1 MIRRA
6 WFRNRGNETPVP
18 GIIAAAA
25 SRTFAFEGQGLQALE
40 TGRNRLLVAGAVIA
54 FAFVAVAV
62 RLVDVA
68 VLKGGEPRI
77 ARSTPPHAATAR
89 AEIVDR
95 NGVLLATS
103 LPVVSLYANPRE
115 VLDAAEAAAK
125 LALVFPDLDREQ
137 IETKLASRARFAWIK
152 RNLTPRQ
159 KYEANRLGIPGL
171 EFQVA
176 ERRVYPQGRAAAHV
190 LGLTDVDGRGIAGV
204 ERMFDARLAEGS
216 GALALSLDVRIQDIL
231 REELALQ
238 MKEFRAIGAAG
249 VVFDVQTFEVLAM
262 VSLPDFDANDSS
274 AVAGTESAF
283 NRVTKGVYEMAS
295 TFKLFTVAMALDSGT
310 VGLRDGYDA
319 SRPIQIARF
328 TITDYKGKN
337 RWLSVPEILAFSSNI
352 GAAKMA
358 LDVGTRLQ
366 REYLDGFG
374 MLKVPPVEL
383 PETGAPLAPARW
395 REINTMTIAYGHG
408 LAVSPLQLAA
418 GVAAIVNGGQLRPAT
433 ILKREPGHVPEGTA
447 AIGAE
452 TSRAMRELMRLAV
465 VHGTGKNADAKGYT
479 VGGKTGT
486 ADKQMGRVYRRDA
499 RIASFVG
506 AFPIHE
512 PRFVVLAMID
522 EPKGNASTHG
532 LATGGWIAAPVV
544 RRIVERLG
552 PLVGLA
558 PDDAIE
564 NPPMPA
570 PRPGRGATDS
580 ARVTPLGAPSHV
592 MPSGMHSHD
601 DSPARPRPIESVA
614 AAIVGV
620 GGGVASH

>member
-1 MIRRA
+1 MWARSRKT
-6 WFRNRGNETPVP
+6 GTPAP
-18 GIIAAAA
+18 GILAATGLT
-25 SRTFAFEGQGLQALE
+25 SAFEGAGKQALE

-62 RLVDVA
+62 RLVDIA

-89 AEIVDR
+89 ADIVDR

-103 LPVVSLYANPRE
+103 LPVVSLSANPRE
-115 VLDAAEAAAK
+115 VLEPAEAAAK
-125 LALVFPDLDREQ
+125 LVAVFPDLEREQ
-137 IETKLASRARFAWIK
+137 IETKLASRARFVWIK

-171 EFQVA
+171 EFQHA

-204 ERMFDARLAEGS
+204 ERTFDARLADGD
-216 GALALSLDVRIQDIL
+216 GPIALSLDVRIQDVL
-231 REELALQ
+231 REELDRQ

-249 VVFDVQTFEVLAM
+249 VVLDARTFEVLAM

-274 AVAGTESAF
+274 AVAGTEPAF
-283 NRVTKGVYEMAS
+283 NRVTKGVYEMGS
-295 TFKLFTVAMALDSGT
+295 TFKLFTAAMALDSGT
-310 VGLRDGYDA
+310 VALSDGYDA

-337 RWLSVPEILAFSSNI
+337 RWLSVPEILVYSSNI

-358 LDVGTRLQ
+358 LDVGVRLQ
-366 REYLDGFG
+366 RAYLDGFG
-374 MLKVPPVEL
+374 MLKPAPVEL

-408 LAVSPLQLAA
+408 LAVSPLQLAG
-418 GVAAIVNGGQLRPAT
+418 GVAAIVNGGVLRPVT
-433 ILKREPGHVPEGTA
+433 ILKREPGEVPEGTA
-447 AIGAE
+447 AISEE
-452 TSRAMRELMRLAV
+452 TSRHMRELMRLVV
-465 VHGTGKNADAKGYT
+465 VHGTGKSADVKGYA

-486 ADKQMGRVYRRDA
+486 ADKQVGRGYRRDA
-499 RIASFVG
+499 RMASFVG
-506 AFPIHE
+506 AFPIQE

-532 LATGGWIAAPVV
+532 YATGGWIAAPVV
-544 RRIVERLG
+544 RRIVERLA
-552 PLVGLA
+552 PLAGLA
-558 PDDAIE
+558 PDDTIE
-564 NPPMPA
+564 NPPMP
-570 PRPGRGATDS
+570 PT
-580 ARVTPLGAPSHV
+580 
-592 MPSGMHSHD
+592 
-601 DSPARPRPIESVA
+601 RPRRIESLA
-614 AAIVGV
+614 SAIA
-620 GGGVASH
+620 GGGDGVASH

>member
-1 MIRRA
+1 MIRRM
-6 WFRNRGNETPVP
+6 WFRGGRTGTPAPGANAPNPKDPAAFVAPGHLFGRPAPP
-18 GIIAAAA
+18 GILAAATGG
-25 SRTFAFEGQGLQALE
+25 TFAFEGAGKQALE

-54 FAFVAVAV
+54 FAFVAVAA

-68 VLKGGEPRI
+68 VLKGAEPRI

-89 AEIVDR
+89 ADIVDR

-125 LALVFPDLDREQ
+125 LVAVFPDLEPEP
-137 IETKLASRARFAWIK
+137 IEAKLASRTRFVWVK

-159 KYEANRLGIPGL
+159 KYEVNRLGIPGL
-171 EFQVA
+171 EFQYA

-204 ERMFDARLAEGS
+204 ERTFDTRLADGD
-216 GALALSLDVRIQDIL
+216 GPIALSLDVRIQDIL

-249 VVFDVQTFEVLAM
+249 VVLDAATAEVLAM

-274 AVAGTESAF
+274 AVAGTEPAF
-283 NRVTKGVYEMAS
+283 NRVTKGVYEMGS
-295 TFKLFTVAMALDSGT
+295 TFKLFTAAMALDSGT

-319 SRPIQIARF
+319 SRPIHIARF
-328 TITDYKGKN
+328 TISDYKGKN
-337 RWLSVPEILAFSSNI
+337 RWMSVPEILVYSSNI

-358 LDVGTRLQ
+358 LDVGVRLQ

-374 MLKVPPVEL
+374 MLRTTPVEL

-395 REINTMTIAYGHG
+395 REINVMTIAYGHG
-408 LAVSPLQLAA
+408 LAVSPLQLAG
-418 GVAAIVNGGQLRPAT
+418 GVAAIVNGGQLRPVT
-433 ILKREPGHVPEGTA
+433 ILKREPGDVPEGTA

-452 TSRAMRELMRLAV
+452 TSRHMREIMRLAV
-465 VHGTGKNADAKGYT
+465 VHGTGKNADAKGYA

-486 ADKQMGRVYRRDA
+486 ADKQVGRGYRRDA
-499 RIASFVG
+499 RMASFVG

-532 LATGGWIAAPVV
+532 YATGGWIAAPVV
-544 RRIVERLG
+544 RRIVERLA
-552 PLVGLA
+552 PLAGLA
-558 PDDAIE
+558 PDATIE

-570 PRPGRGATDS
+570 PRP
-580 ARVTPLGAPSHV
+580 
-592 MPSGMHSHD
+592 
-601 DSPARPRPIESVA
+601 RPVESLASA
-614 AAIVGV
+614 AAGG